1 MTAPDRPR
9 VHILREG
16 RTLCGKD
23 GLPAEWLDGDRWI
36 EDSIAEQATCSA
48 CRLFAGLERITPG
61 GPARPPSPSALAE
74 LHRRV
79 DDLARLFDES
89 KHTVVQIL
97 RLQAIA
103 IGLLGLVVIW
113 MLVR

>member
-1 MTAPDRPR
+1 MSAL

-23 GLPAEWLDGDRWI
+23 GLPGEWLDEDRWV
-36 EDSIAEQATCSA
+36 EDTIAEQATCA
-48 CRLFAGLERITPG
+48 PCRLFAGLERLTPG

-79 DDLARLFDES
+79 DDLARHLDES

-103 IGLLGLVVIW
+103 LVLLGLVVIW
-113 MLVR
+113 MIVR